1 MRRTHGIQEGEEV
14 TLTYST
20 VHAALLHVRKLHVRK
35 LHVRKLHVREL
46 HVRKLHVRKLSRGT
60 SRITR
65 PIAPHDR
72 LGSIIL

>member
-35 LHVRKLHVREL
+35 LHVRKLHVR
-46 HVRKLHVRKLSRGT
+46 KLSRGT